1 MHAFLSRFL
10 LLLLFFPLTY
20 CTYLPSL
27 PYKID
32 IRQGNVV
39 TDEMAARLKPGMTRS
54 QVRFTLGTPLIM
66 DAFHSDRWDY
76 IYHIA
81 PSGRVAEEKRLAV
94 FFKDDRLSHI
104 QGDFPLP
111 PAFTEPAANT
121 PPASIDTFQPF
132 LGTDQ
137 GMNDESDKQG
147 TIDFLKENQKNFHKD
162 NQ

>member
-1 MHAFLSRFL
+1 
-10 LLLLFFPLTY
+10 
-20 CTYLPSL
+20 
-27 PYKID
+27 
-32 IRQGNVV
+32 
-39 TDEMAARLKPGMTRS
+39 
-54 QVRFTLGTPLIM
+54 M

-76 IYHIA
+76 IYRIA
-81 PSGRVAEEKRLAV
+81 PSGRVAEEKKLAV

-132 LGTDQ
+132 LGIDQ
-137 GMNDESDKQG
+137 DMSDESDKQG
-147 TIDFLKENQKNFHKD
+147 TIDFLKENQKNFYKD